1 MYRTAEGT
9 FDRIDEY
16 FMHHCNVE
24 TEVEEKTAENA
35 EVETSQSNEA
45 KENETKENE
54 TKENESKNESLN
66 ETKENESNVPSNPS
80 NSLSNPSIPSNPS
93 PISSNSPSNPS
104 NSPSNPSNV
113 PSNSSPYP
121 RLLSYICIDQGK
133 LCTLKYCSNCRI
145 FVPPRAYHCRF
156 CGVYLCFHV
165 SHTAAFGT
173 STITVPGCRI
183 ASGFA
188 ITNSFYGFS

>member
-1 MYRTAEGT
+1 
-9 FDRIDEY
+9 
-16 FMHHCNVE
+16 MHHCNVE
-24 TEVEEKTAENA
+24 TEVEEKTAGNA

-45 KENETKENE
+45 KENETKD
-54 TKENESKNESLN
+54 ESLN
-66 ETKENESNVPSNPS
+66 ETKENETNVPSNPS
-80 NSLSNPSIPSNPS
+80 NSLSNPSNSLSNPSNSSNSPSNPSNPS
-93 PISSNSPSNPS
+93 PISSNSPSNSPS
-104 NSPSNPSNV
+104 NSSNV

>member
-1 MYRTAEGT
+1 
-9 FDRIDEY
+9 
-16 FMHHCNVE
+16 MHHCNVE
-24 TEVEEKTAENA
+24 AETGEKTAGNA

-45 KENETKENE
+45 KENETNPS
-54 TKENESKNESLN
+54 NSLSTPSN
-66 ETKENESNVPSNPS
+66 PSNSITNQSNVPSNPP
-80 NSLSNPSIPSNPS
+80 NSLSNPSNSSPIPSNS
-93 PISSNSPSNPS
+93 L
-104 NSPSNPSNV
+104 SNPSNV

-165 SHTAAFGT
+165 SHAAAFGT
-173 STITVPGCRI
+173 SIITVPGCRT

>member
-1 MYRTAEGT
+1 
-9 FDRIDEY
+9 
-16 FMHHCNVE
+16 MHHCNVE
-24 TEVEEKTAENA
+24 TEVEEKTAGNA

-45 KENETKENE
+45 KENETKD
-54 TKENESKNESLN
+54 ESLN
-66 ETKENESNVPSNPS
+66 ETKENETNVPSNPSNSPSNPS
-80 NSLSNPSIPSNPS
+80 NSLSNPSNSLSNPSNSSNSPSNPSNPS
-93 PISSNSPSNPS
+93 PISSNSPSNS
-104 NSPSNPSNV
+104 SNV

>member
-1 MYRTAEGT
+1 
-9 FDRIDEY
+9 
-16 FMHHCNVE
+16 MHHCNVE
-24 TEVEEKTAENA
+24 TEVEEKTAGNA

-45 KENETKENE
+45 KENETK
-54 TKENESKNESLN
+54 NESLN
-66 ETKENESNVPSNPS
+66 ETKENETNVPSNPS
-80 NSLSNPSIPSNPS
+80 NSLSNPSNSLSNPSNPS
-93 PISSNSPSNPS
+93 PISSNSPSNS
-104 NSPSNPSNV
+104 SNV

>member
-24 TEVEEKTAENA
+24 TEVEEKTAGNA
-35 EVETSQSNEA
+35 EVETSQSNGA
-45 KENETKENE
+45 
-54 TKENESKNESLN
+54 KENESKDESLN
-66 ETKENESNVPSNPS
+66 ETKENETNVPSNPS
-80 NSLSNPSIPSNPS
+80 NSLSNPSNSLSNPSNSSNSPSNPSNPS
-93 PISSNSPSNPS
+93 PISSNSPSNS
-104 NSPSNPSNV
+104 SNV

>member
-1 MYRTAEGT
+1 
-9 FDRIDEY
+9 
-16 FMHHCNVE
+16 MHHCNVE
-24 TEVEEKTAENA
+24 TEVEEKTAGNA
-35 EVETSQSNEA
+35 EVETSQSNEV

-173 STITVPGCRI
+173 STITVPGCRT
-183 ASGFA
+183 ASEFA

>member
-24 TEVEEKTAENA
+24 TEVEEKTAGNA

-45 KENETKENE
+45 KENETK
-54 TKENESKNESLN
+54 NESLN
-66 ETKENESNVPSNPS
+66 ETKENETNVPSNPS
-80 NSLSNPSIPSNPS
+80 NSLSNPSNSLSNPSNPS
-93 PISSNSPSNPS
+93 PISSNSPSNS
-104 NSPSNPSNV
+104 SNV

-145 FVPPRAYHCRF
+145 FVPPR
-156 CGVYLCFHV
+156 
-165 SHTAAFGT
+165 
-173 STITVPGCRI
+173 VPGCRI

>member
-24 TEVEEKTAENA
+24 TEVEEKTAGNA
-35 EVETSQSNEA
+35 EVETSQSNGA
-45 KENETKENE
+45 KENE
-54 TKENESKNESLN
+54 TKENESKDESLN
-66 ETKENESNVPSNPS
+66 ETKENETNVPSNPSNALSNPS
-80 NSLSNPSIPSNPS
+80 NSLSNPS
-93 PISSNSPSNPS
+93 NSS

>member
-1 MYRTAEGT
+1 
-9 FDRIDEY
+9 
-16 FMHHCNVE
+16 MHHCNVE
-24 TEVEEKTAENA
+24 TEVEEKTAGNA
-35 EVETSQSNEA
+35 EVETSQSNGA

-54 TKENESKNESLN
+54 TKDESLN
-66 ETKENESNVPSNPS
+66 ETKENETNVPSNPS
-80 NSLSNPSIPSNPS
+80 NSLSNPSNSLSNPSNSSNSPSNPSNPS
-93 PISSNSPSNPS
+93 PISSNSPSNS
-104 NSPSNPSNV
+104 SNV